1 MATPTKPLRKI
12 AEASHLCRSPRCFWA
27 QMGNPGAGPRQGLE
41 EFLLKM
47 ACFQG
52 LCEFTRVN
60 SCKLQGIRPNVSH
73 ETLIFH
79 WIFGMH
85 VRLSKIH
92 QGTH

>member
-41 EFLLKM
+41 ESPLKM

-52 LCEFTRVN
+52 RTVNLLRVN
-60 SCKLQGIRPNVSH
+60 YRVLDPMCLMKH
-73 ETLIFH
+73 HDFH
-79 WIFGMH
+79 GFSECMFDSAKFI
-85 VRLSKIH
+85 
-92 QGTH
+92 GTH